1 MPKKI
6 RKIRKIRKKYTSV
19 YFFYIDID
27 IDIDIDSNPLYYPIW
42 NIIVILFKQ
51 YFGINHID

>member
-19 YFFYIDID
+19 YFFHCYIYIYIDT
-27 IDIDIDSNPLYYPIW
+27 NPLYYPIW